1 MIDLDAG
8 KIFFHDV
15 VMAVDLSGI
24 PAALLMGTGLGLFY
38 FGGLWLTVKRLSQSS
53 QPALLS
59 LASFFV
65 RTAVV
70 VPGFYYVMEGRLA
83 LLLAAMTG
91 FLIIRFFLVRLISP
105 VQAKLRKS

>member
-1 MIDLDAG
+1 MSI
-8 KIFFHDV
+8 
-15 VMAVDLSGI
+15 DLSGI
-24 PAALLMGTGLGLFY
+24 PVALFMGTGLGLFY

-65 RTAVV
+65 RTAVALS
-70 VPGFYYVMEGRLA
+70 GFYYVMEGRLA

-105 VQAKLRKS
+105 VQARLRKS

>member
-1 MIDLDAG
+1 VIDLDTG

-15 VMAVDLSGI
+15 VMSVNLSGI
-24 PAALLMGTGLGLFY
+24 PAALVMGTGLGLFY

-83 LLLAAMTG
+83 RLLAAMTG
-91 FLIIRFFLVRLISP
+91 FLIIRFFLVRLIIP
-105 VQAKLRKS
+105 VQVKFRKS

>member
-1 MIDLDAG
+1 MSI
-8 KIFFHDV
+8 
-15 VMAVDLSGI
+15 DLSGI
-24 PAALLMGTGLGLFY
+24 PAALFMGTGLGLFY

-65 RTAVV
+65 RTAVALS
-70 VPGFYYVMEGRLA
+70 GFYYVMEGRLA

-105 VQAKLRKS
+105 VQARLRKS